1 MGKKIYVIPIIM
13 TIYLAIGFITNVSC
27 AKRYMGIGAQGED
40 EFLENTRFIMLK
52 DEIQVY
58 KHLPDQEAREAF
70 IKEFWDKRDPN
81 PATPEN
87 EAKIEFDQRIEFIN
101 RWFNETTGRG
111 RGVNSDRG
119 KIFLYLGPPDSRN
132 IYERTIY
139 DSFGLPTRVQAE
151 SWVYNRYLLAL
162 EFIDNGFGTYRLTYW
177 SPELLSA
184 IEEEKFTIFDNQK
197 TSQRFKFKAQYI
209 PGEIKISIPI
219 KEISFAE
226 SGDNMKAKFSILI
239 YIYHNFKEID
249 KKEETRD
256 FSWSKAELL
265 KKDSLDFTVPYAI
278 VEKGKYSFDIIIQDM
293 NSASSYRNVIAYT
306 L

>member
-1 MGKKIYVIPIIM
+1 
-13 TIYLAIGFITNVSC
+13 
-27 AKRYMGIGAQGED
+27 MGIGAQGED